1 MAVLAHTRRYLFSQT
16 PEPKLALIS
25 RSIFGSS
32 VDGEEIEVR
41 FYGMSVDPQ
50 PIRTGLCGMRGDQ
63 KRVKK
68 GAYDAHVETQPI
80 RRRLPHVA
88 QPGHRRGSAHVAPHY
103 YRNVQ
108 TVTQTVETVVQTVVQ
123 TVENPYPKS
132 RDRRDC
138 LEVVF
143 RRTLS

>member
-1 MAVLAHTRRYLFSQT
+1 MLSWV
-16 PEPKLALIS
+16 PEPNLTLLS

-32 VDGEEIEVR
+32 VDGEETEAR

-50 PIRTGLCGMRGDQ
+50 PIRAGLCGIRDDQ

-68 GAYDAHVETQPI
+68 GAYDAHVETQQI
-80 RRRLPHVA
+80 RRRLSHTA
-88 QPGHRRGSAHVAPHY
+88 QPGHRRGSAHVVPHY

-143 RRTLS
+143 KRTLS

>member
-1 MAVLAHTRRYLFSQT
+1 
-16 PEPKLALIS
+16 
-25 RSIFGSS
+25 
-32 VDGEEIEVR
+32 
-41 FYGMSVDPQ
+41 MSVDPQ
-50 PIRTGLCGMRGDQ
+50 PIRTGLCGIRDDQ

-68 GAYDAHVETQPI
+68 GAYNTRVETQPI
-80 RRRLPHVA
+80 RKRLSHIA
-88 QPGHRRGSAHVAPHY
+88 KPGHRRGSAHVAPHY

-138 LEVVF
+138 LGVVF
-143 RRTLS
+143 RRTLSSRF